1 MESDRRKKLIVTGL
15 IVLFALVLPVAL
27 GVVGGWHMWRERQA
41 RQASQEEFNDAL
53 RQSLERAADVV
64 LPAPSL
70 GEGALTVE
78 CPAEKFESEL
88 QRVVRLAE
96 GVGGAASSWNDGA
109 SVRVVASVPGSAET
123 LFREAVERGVYDL
136 NAAGEAGE
144 RTVVEVLIRPVQ
156 PTPKTKQRKKAK

>member
-1 MESDRRKKLIVTGL
+1 MVTGL
-15 IVLFALVLPVAL
+15 IVLGALVLPVAL
-27 GVVGGWHMWRERQA
+27 GVIGGWGMWREREA
-41 RQASQEEFNDAL
+41 REAAEEQFNEAL

-70 GEGALTVE
+70 GAGALTVE
-78 CPAEKFESEL
+78 CPSEKFEAEL

-136 NAAGEAGE
+136 AAARETGE
-144 RTVVEVLIRPVQ
+144 RTVVEVLIRPL
-156 PTPKTKQRKKAK
+156 PPATPAKKRKKAR